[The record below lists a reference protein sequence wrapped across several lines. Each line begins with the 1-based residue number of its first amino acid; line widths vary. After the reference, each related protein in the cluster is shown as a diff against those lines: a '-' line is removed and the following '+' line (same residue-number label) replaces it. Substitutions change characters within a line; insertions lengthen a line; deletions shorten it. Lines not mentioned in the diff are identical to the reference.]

1 MKKTDNSY
9 FWSFISF
16 RVIIHLLLHACS
28 ALCYPGLAGV
38 PGQCPLTDG
47 ISNINDEKER
57 SLLALASCSVE
68 SLKVCKW
75 LEGDRG
81 YWYSLS
87 SGSGLRLLRRIKPA
101 MCCAWPVSQESFG
114 SSPLQAPHL
123 FLWCSSSSCN
133 RSSHSCSSSYN
144 NKLL

>member
-1 MKKTDNSY
+1 M
-9 FWSFISF
+9 
-16 RVIIHLLLHACS
+16 IIHLLLCAYS
-28 ALCYPGLAGV
+28 AHYYPGLAGV

-68 SLKVCKW
+68 SLKVKPSSKG

-87 SGSGLRLLRRIKPA
+87 SGSGLRLLRRIKPV
-101 MCCAWPVSQESFG
+101 MCCAWSISPESFR
-114 SSPLQAPHL
+114 SCPLQVPHL
-123 FLWCSSSSCN
+123 FVM
-133 RSSHSCSSSYN
+133 
-144 NKLL
+144 